1 MNQPQNPCLC
11 HSCTQSRR
19 SQFDRASDIIDPAWN
34 GQLQIQHLDDKINRA
49 FNAIEQLEKTVAGLK
64 PVEKKE

>member
-1 MNQPQNPCLC
+1 
-11 HSCTQSRR
+11 
-19 SQFDRASDIIDPAWN
+19 
-34 GQLQIQHLDDKINRA
+34 LDDKINRA